1 MEFMPKEAS
10 SSVNCGMLAKHR
22 IEAAPSSRDIKISQ
36 VVEDFRQA
44 AVNAIQAGFDGIEIH
59 GAHGYLIDQFLKDMV
74 NDREDEYGGPI
85 ENRCRFLTEV
95 VQAVA
100 EAIGIDRV
108 AIRISPVFDYIDGVD
123 SDPHKL
129 GLEVVKRLTKLQEDL
144 GPKLAYLHVTQ
155 PRFMASENSKRT
167 TVEEAQ
173 LISLLRNAYEGT
185 YVCSGGFT
193 RESGMEALENGVADL
208 IGYGRLFISNPDVL
222 YRFKI
227 NAPLN
232 PYNRDTFYT
241 NDPVIGYTDY
251 PFLDKKTPTSLKL
264 FQHDQIYSNPSAQ
277 KLCVMD
283 LSSVHGTWVSDKK
296 IEPGERVELI
306 EGDFLRVGGS
316 TRVYRL
322 HWVPVSQ
329 AYDLEQS
336 SVLASASVEERQEES
351 TAAGEEKAV
360 ETYED
365 NDTLDVEFEE
375 LGKFNDPSHK
385 REEEH
390 SPSGEGDVVEAAE
403 DGGLPRI
410 IEFEEVEELID
421 PLTEIEKEN
430 ITNAK
435 GIVVEFQDEGLLNT
449 DSENFGKFEDPSS
462 WEESMEIYQDML
474 TEDQESHSLDLIL
487 GEMGSLAFTES
498 SGLPAN
504 YETATGLAMFE
515 NRGSSMIEEHETSL
529 SPSEIHPNQIHS
541 SNTCQL
547 RGSNSIRLSLPMQDE
562 TKDEETGRQRS
573 EKAVLESSVVTE
585 TLEIVQS
592 RCSSGKENAE
602 IIFDMPLGV
611 SSQVPSFLR
620 PTI

>member
-283 LSSVHGTWVSDKK
+283 LSS
-296 IEPGERVELI
+296 
-306 EGDFLRVGGS
+306 
-316 TRVYRL
+316 
-322 HWVPVSQ
+322 
-329 AYDLEQS
+329 
-336 SVLASASVEERQEES
+336 ASVEERQEES

-435 GIVVEFQDEGLLNT
+435 GIVVEFQDKRTFHWVLHNLGALEAYVV
-449 DSENFGKFEDPSS
+449 DP
-462 WEESMEIYQDML
+462 EHRRFIDRPYHQ
-474 TEDQESHSLDLIL
+474 I
-487 GEMGSLAFTES
+487 LAFVKRRQLAIRPDVEWHASDRQTKKG
-498 SGLPAN
+498 SGPN
-504 YETATGLAMFE
+504 HGSITDRK
-515 NRGSSMIEEHETSL
+515 NRDI
-529 SPSEIHPNQIHS
+529 
-541 SNTCQL
+541 
-547 RGSNSIRLSLPMQDE
+547 
-562 TKDEETGRQRS
+562 
-573 EKAVLESSVVTE
+573 EKAYGISVLRT
-585 TLEIVQS
+585 
-592 RCSSGKENAE
+592 
-602 IIFDMPLGV
+602 
-611 SSQVPSFLR
+611 
-620 PTI
+620 